1 MTNPHTRQRI
11 ISTGVVFT
19 TRNAPVEGVTEVVD
33 RPAVDS
39 YDNPLPPKFP
49 TLSRVSAPTQADEAT
64 TEADEEAHSND
75 D

>member
-1 MTNPHTRQRI
+1 MTNPHTRQHN

-33 RPAVDS
+33 RPAVDG
-39 YDNPLPPKFP
+39 YGNPLPPKFP
-49 TLSRVSAPTQADEAT
+49 TLRRASAPSKADEAT
-64 TEADEEAHSND
+64 TEANEEAHSND